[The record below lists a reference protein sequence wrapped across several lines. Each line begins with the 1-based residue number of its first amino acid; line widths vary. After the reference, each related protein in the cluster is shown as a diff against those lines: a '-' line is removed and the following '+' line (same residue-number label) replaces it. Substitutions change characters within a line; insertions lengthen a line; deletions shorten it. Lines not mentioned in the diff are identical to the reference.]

1 MDIFT
6 LILWIVT
13 TVWFVIS
20 IIKNRKKTF
29 SSIRMSTGMM
39 KNIVGD
45 IVATL
50 LAIGLLITV
59 LPPTTLKEFLGNN
72 NSIVSTIIFALIGCI
87 SLIPAFV
94 AFPLAGSLME
104 SGAGVM
110 PIVAFITTL
119 TMVGVVTFPLEKRE
133 FGTKFTIVRN
143 GFSFVFAII
152 ISLLMGVIL

>member
-29 SSIRMSTGMM
+29 SSIRISTGMM

-45 IVATL
+45 IIATL

-72 NSIVSTIIFALIGCI
+72 NSIVSTIIFALVGCI

-143 GFSFVFAII
+143 VFSFVFAII